1 MSTPARTLLAGASL
15 LCLLSAPAVAL
26 DPWAGTRAPGEQPAP
41 NLAEK
46 PPVPAVRPAPPVAPA
61 ASGSTAPAAAPA
73 APLSLA
79 PPVRVAVPQV
89 RIPLPLAAPVE
100 IRRAEVAS
108 AIDPAAAAPVAP
120 LPPSAAPPAPAA
132 AAARMDRA
140 TGEALVRALPGAA
153 LPLLPPPSVSSPYA
167 PVPDSQPAPTPAP
180 FASLAPSADA
190 IVEEASRP
198 DREDPSPLSTPPD
211 QPAAPPADA
220 PLAQA
225 PAASEPAATATAQP
239 RELPGAPVPVQM
251 ALAPQGHA
259 EADPTGAQADVPPA
273 EAGHGEPAPA
283 DAAHAATSEA
293 QGKTDAH
300 AKEPA
305 DPAAHGPA
313 EKDARVA
320 ADPAAHGPA
329 EKDAPVQADA
339 ADAAAHGGDHKA
351 DGKAD
356 GKVSPPPPLKTLVI
370 APPPA
375 MANGISPM
383 EAVRA
388 LQRLQD
394 KVAAGSVEAVDGQR
408 RMLAQI
414 DQDFKAAPPAVW
426 QDPRNARALVIHVL
440 SGGNPAV
447 LRGILAK
454 EPLPA
459 LDERLLRGALAY
471 VEGREEQA
479 LRLFGEIDA
488 RSLPNALGAQVAIA
502 QAATTVRKDP
512 ARAAQLLD
520 LARLL
525 MPGTLV
531 EEAALR
537 RQILVASQS
546 GDTDQFGRLSRQYL
560 DRFAHSVYAGNFRQ
574 RFAAALTR
582 MPFIDAPDG
591 FQRLDRLLQ
600 PLDEASRREIFLL
613 VARSAVI
620 QGKAKTTI
628 TAAERALA
636 GAPPLG
642 SDAERARLYKA
653 AAQAATHDGF
663 QQAQIDLAALD
674 RDRLAPPDAALLDA
688 ALVAAD
694 LVRTAPNVA
703 DAGLAAAPK
712 IADAPP
718 APVQAAAAPSA
729 APSAAPGAP
738 PAPAPAI
745 APPAAPA
752 PAAAPQARP
761 PQSAAPQSPAPQTVA
776 APAARPSAPASP
788 PSSPQAGS
796 ASAGAPQAPSPQAGP
811 AQATAQAD
819 PAPSAIEEQAR
830 GTLAKIDKLLKE
842 APR

>member
-1 MSTPARTLLAGASL
+1 MSARARILLAGASL
-15 LCLLSAPAVAL
+15 LCLLSAPAAAL
-26 DPWAGTRAPGEQPAP
+26 DPWADTRAPGEQAAP
-41 NLAEK
+41 NWPKKL
-46 PPVPAVRPAPPVAPA
+46 PVQGARPDPQ
-61 ASGSTAPAAAPA
+61 AAPA
-73 APLSLA
+73 ATGSAATTGAAPIAAA
-79 PPVRVAVPQV
+79 PPPQA
-89 RIPLPLAAPVE
+89 RPALSSNIPLPLAAPSE
-100 IRRAEVAS
+100 IRRAGIAPPRDTTPHVT
-108 AIDPAAAAPVAP
+108 AA
-120 LPPSAAPPAPAA
+120 LPPLAPAA
-132 AAARMDRA
+132 AAQAGPSAPAATPMDRVA
-140 TGEALVRALPGAA
+140 AEALVRALPGAA

-167 PVPDSQPAPTPAP
+167 PTPNLQQAANRAP
-180 FASLAPSADA
+180 FATLAAGADA
-190 IVEEASRP
+190 IVEEASQP
-198 DREDPSPLSTPPD
+198 DRAVSGPATNPPD
-211 QPAAPPADA
+211 QTTPERVPEVTAPAAA
-220 PLAQA
+220 PQSAQA
-225 PAASEPAATATAQP
+225 PAAEPVAAAPEQPHEPAGQVAHTETTPAPSDHANAEPTTEGHRDVAHS
-239 RELPGAPVPVQM
+239 GAE
-251 ALAPQGHA
+251 PQGEAPHA
-259 EADPTGAQADVPPA
+259 GVPQGQAHEVPSKNDAHSPAPA
-273 EAGHGEPAPA
+273 EAASHL
-283 DAAHAATSEA
+283 
-293 QGKTDAH
+293 
-300 AKEPA
+300 
-305 DPAAHGPA
+305 PA
-313 EKDARVA
+313 EKD
-320 ADPAAHGPA
+320 
-329 EKDAPVQADA
+329 
-339 ADAAAHGGDHKA
+339 AHGGDHKA
-351 DGKAD
+351 DGKTPA
-356 GKVSPPPPLKTLVI
+356 PPIKALVV

-394 KVAAGSVEAVDGQR
+394 KVAAGSVEAVEGQR

-414 DQDFKAAPPAVW
+414 DQDFKAAAPTVW

-447 LRGILAK
+447 LRGILAQ

-488 RSLPNALGAQVAIA
+488 RTLPNALGAQVAIA

-512 ARAAQLLD
+512 AKAARLLD

-525 MPGTLV
+525 MPGTLI

-546 GDTDQFGRLSRQYL
+546 DDPDQFGRLSRQYL

-591 FQRLDRLLQ
+591 FQRLDNLLQ
-600 PLDEASRREIFLL
+600 PLDQASRREIFLL

-636 GAPPLG
+636 SAPPLS

-653 AAQAATHDGF
+653 AALAATHEGF
-663 QQAQIDLAALD
+663 QQAQIELAALD
-674 RDRLAPPDAALLDA
+674 RDRLAPPDATLLDA

-703 DAGLAAAPK
+703 DAPPGSAPKTSDSPPARAAP
-712 IADAPP
+712 AQGTSPGAGGTPP
-718 APVQAAAAPSA
+718 AIASSAAAAPQSQ
-729 APSAAPGAP
+729 
-738 PAPAPAI
+738 
-745 APPAAPA
+745 
-752 PAAAPQARP
+752 APQNAASEMAR
-761 PQSAAPQSPAPQTVA
+761 APV
-776 APAARPSAPASP
+776 PASP
-788 PSSPQAGS
+788 AKPPQP
-796 ASAGAPQAPSPQAGP
+796 GAPQAPVTQT
-811 AQATAQAD
+811 TAQAD

>member
-1 MSTPARTLLAGASL
+1 
-15 LCLLSAPAVAL
+15 
-26 DPWAGTRAPGEQPAP
+26 
-41 NLAEK
+41 
-46 PPVPAVRPAPPVAPA
+46 
-61 ASGSTAPAAAPA
+61 
-73 APLSLA
+73 
-79 PPVRVAVPQV
+79 
-89 RIPLPLAAPVE
+89 
-100 IRRAEVAS
+100 
-108 AIDPAAAAPVAP
+108 
-120 LPPSAAPPAPAA
+120 
-132 AAARMDRA
+132 MDRA
-140 TGEALVRALPGAA
+140 AGEALVRALPGAA

-167 PVPDSQPAPTPAP
+167 PVPNPQLAIPAP
-180 FASLAPSADA
+180 FASLAAGADA

-198 DREDPSPLSTPPD
+198 DRDDARPAPTPPD
-211 QPAAPPADA
+211 QPAVSA

-225 PAASEPAATATAQP
+225 SDAAEPVASDQP
-239 RELPGAPVPVQM
+239 HDLPGGEPVSAQM
-251 ALAPQGHA
+251 APAPQGHA
-259 EADPTGAQADVPPA
+259 EAEPTGAQADVSPP

-283 DAAHAATSEA
+283 DPAHAAAPDSE
-293 QGKTDAH
+293 GKTDTP
-300 AKEPA
+300 AKEPTE
-305 DPAAHGPA
+305 PATHGPA
-313 EKDARVA
+313 EKDAHV
-320 ADPAAHGPA
+320 P
-329 EKDAPVQADA
+329 
-339 ADAAAHGGDHKA
+339 ADAAAHGGGDHKA
-351 DGKAD
+351 DGKA
-356 GKVSPPPPLKTLVI
+356 SPPPPAKALVV
-370 APPPA
+370 AAPPA

-394 KVAAGSVEAVDGQR
+394 KVAAGSVDAVDGQR

-447 LRGILAK
+447 LRGILAQ

-546 GDTDQFGRLSRQYL
+546 GDTDQFARLSRQYL

-636 GAPPLG
+636 GAPPLS

-653 AAQAATHDGF
+653 AAQAVTHDGF

-703 DAGLAAAPK
+703 DAGLASAPK
-712 IADAPP
+712 ISDAVQVR
-718 APVQAAAAPSA
+718 APVEGAAAPV
-729 APSAAPGAP
+729 AAPGAP

-745 APPAAPA
+745 APPAASS
-752 PAAAPQARP
+752 PAAGAQTRP
-761 PQSAAPQSPAPQTVA
+761 PQSPAPQSPTPQTVA
-776 APAARPSAPASP
+776 SPAARPSAPVSP
-788 PSSPQAGS
+788 PVSPPQAGP
-796 ASAGAPQAPSPQAGP
+796 APTGAPQAPSPQAAP

>member
-1 MSTPARTLLAGASL
+1 MNARARILLAGASL
-15 LCLLSAPAVAL
+15 LCLLSAPAAAL

-41 NLAEK
+41 NLPEK
-46 PPVPAVRPAPPVAPA
+46 PPVPAARPNPPAAPPASASTTPTTPTTPVAPVGTPPA
-61 ASGSTAPAAAPA
+61 TARLPLPQAPIPLPVA
-73 APLSLA
+73 APL
-79 PPVRVAVPQV
+79 
-89 RIPLPLAAPVE
+89 E

-108 AIDPAAAAPVAP
+108 GGETVSAPPVSTPSSPAVAAAP
-120 LPPSAAPPAPAA
+120 AAVQT
-132 AAARMDRA
+132 DRA
-140 TGEALVRALPGAA
+140 MGEALVRALPSAA

-167 PVPDSQPAPTPAP
+167 PVPVPQQAPERAP
-180 FASLAPSADA
+180 FASLAGGADA
-190 IVEEASRP
+190 LVDEASRP
-198 DREDPSPLSTPPD
+198 DRDDLRPVLPAPVPPA
-211 QPAAPPADA
+211 QPAPFAVAPAPALPA
-220 PLAQA
+220 PALPVAASVEA
-225 PAASEPAATATAQP
+225 PAAVPHDLPGEPAEAATTP
-239 RELPGAPVPVQM
+239 
-251 ALAPQGHA
+251 APQGHA
-259 EADPTGAQADVPPA
+259 ETEPA
-273 EAGHGEPAPA
+273 EKPGDVAHADAGHGESAPA
-283 DAAHAATSEA
+283 DAAHGAAP
-293 QGKTDAH
+293 DAHGTADSH

-305 DPAAHGPA
+305 DAAAHDQA
-313 EKDARVA
+313 EKDA
-320 ADPAAHGPA
+320 HG
-329 EKDAPVQADA
+329 
-339 ADAAAHGGDHKA
+339 GGDHKA
-351 DGKAD
+351 DGKA
-356 GKVSPPPPLKTLVI
+356 PPPPVKALVVS
-370 APPPA
+370 PPPA
-375 MANGISPM
+375 MASGISPM

-414 DQDFKAAPPAVW
+414 DQDFKAAPAAVW

-447 LRGILAK
+447 LRGILAQ

-488 RSLPNALGAQVAIA
+488 RTLPNALGAQVAIA

-512 ARAAQLLD
+512 AKAARLLD

-537 RQILVASQS
+537 REILVASQS
-546 GDTDQFGRLSRQYL
+546 GDTDQFARLSKQYL

-591 FQRLDRLLQ
+591 FQRLDSLLQ

-620 QGKAKTTI
+620 QGKARTTI

-636 GAPPLG
+636 SAPPLS

-663 QQAQIDLAALD
+663 QQAQADLATLD
-674 RDRLAPPDAALLDA
+674 RDRLTPPDAALLDA

-694 LVRTAPNVA
+694 LVRTAPNIA
-703 DAGLAAAPK
+703 DASPATAPKMPEAAPARASAQAAAPQ
-712 IADAPP
+712 ATASSAPP
-718 APVQAAAAPSA
+718 T
-729 APSAAPGAP
+729 
-738 PAPAPAI
+738 
-745 APPAAPA
+745 AAPA
-752 PAAAPQARP
+752 PAASPQTTLPQA
-761 PQSAAPQSPAPQTVA
+761 PAPQNA
-776 APAARPSAPASP
+776 ALQAPRPPAPATP
-788 PSSPQAGS
+788 
-796 ASAGAPQAPSPQAGP
+796 APSPPP
-811 AQATAQAD
+811 AVAPSATALAE

>member
-1 MSTPARTLLAGASL
+1 MSARARILLAGASL
-15 LCLLSAPAVAL
+15 LCLLSAPAAAL
-26 DPWAGTRAPGEQPAP
+26 DPWADTRAPGEQPVADWP
-41 NLAEK
+41 KKL
-46 PPVPAVRPAPPVAPA
+46 PVQAKRPAPPVASPA
-61 ASGSTAPAAAPA
+61 SESTAPVTAPAAALG

-79 PPVRVAVPQV
+79 PPARAALPPT

-100 IRRAEVAS
+100 IRRAEVVTVS
-108 AIDPAAAAPVAP
+108 DPAESPAAAPVAP
-120 LPPSAAPPAPAA
+120 SPPPVAPTARAAVATP
-132 AAARMDRA
+132 MDRA
-140 TGEALVRALPGAA
+140 AGEALVRGLPAAA

-167 PVPDSQPAPTPAP
+167 PLPDPKLATRAP
-180 FASLAPSADA
+180 FASLAASADA

-198 DREDPSPLSTPPD
+198 DRDDPSPAATAPEP
-211 QPAAPPADA
+211 PAASA

-225 PAASEPAATATAQP
+225 SAAAEPVATDQP
-239 RELPGAPVPVQM
+239 RDLPGEPVQ
-251 ALAPQGHA
+251 AQAVQAPPGHA
-259 EADPTGAQADVPPA
+259 ETEPNGAQADVPPA
-273 EAGHGEPAPA
+273 EASHGEPVPADPAHAAAAESQGQTETHAKAPA
-283 DAAHAATSEA
+283 DA
-293 QGKTDAH
+293 
-300 AKEPA
+300 
-305 DPAAHGPA
+305 AAHGPA
-313 EKDARVA
+313 EKDA
-320 ADPAAHGPA
+320 HGP
-329 EKDAPVQADA
+329 
-339 ADAAAHGGDHKA
+339 ADAAADGGDPKA
-351 DGKAD
+351 DGKA
-356 GKVSPPPPLKTLVI
+356 PPPPPVKAVVVTL
-370 APPPA
+370 PPV

-414 DQDFKAAPPAVW
+414 DKDFKAAPPAVW

-447 LRGILAK
+447 LRGILAQ

-512 ARAAQLLD
+512 ARAAKLLD

-560 DRFAHSVYAGNFRQ
+560 DRFSHSVYAGNFRQ

-582 MPFIDAPDG
+582 MPFIDAADG

-628 TAAERALA
+628 TAAERVLA
-636 GAPPLG
+636 TAPPLS

-674 RDRLAPPDAALLDA
+674 RGRLTPPDAALLDA

-703 DAGLAAAPK
+703 DAGLASAPK
-712 IADAPP
+712 IADAAP
-718 APVQAAAAPSA
+718 AQVVAAPIA
-729 APSAAPGAP
+729 APPS
-738 PAPAPAI
+738 AI
-745 APPAAPA
+745 APPAATS
-752 PAAAPQARP
+752 PAAGPQTRL
-761 PQSAAPQSPAPQTVA
+761 PQSPAPQAVA
-776 APAARPSAPASP
+776 SPAARPSSPAPP
-788 PSSPQAGS
+788 PQAGTTPT
-796 ASAGAPQAPSPQAGP
+796 GAPQAPTSQAAP

>member
-1 MSTPARTLLAGASL
+1 MSMHARILLAGASL
-15 LCLLSAPAVAL
+15 LCLMSAPAAAL

-41 NLAEK
+41 NLPEK
-46 PPVPAVRPAPPVAPA
+46 PSTPPARAAAPVSPATNGA
-61 ASGSTAPAAAPA
+61 TAPAAPLG

-79 PPVRVAVPQV
+79 PPARAALTQP
-89 RIPLPLAAPVE
+89 RIPLPLAAPAE
-100 IRRAEVAS
+100 IRRAEVATLG
-108 AIDPAAAAPVAP
+108 DPAVAPVA
-120 LPPSAAPPAPAA
+120 APAA
-132 AAARMDRA
+132 RNPTSATPTAPVVAAARMDRA
-140 TGEALVRALPGAA
+140 AGEALVRTLPGAA

-167 PVPDSQPAPTPAP
+167 PVSSPQQASRAP
-180 FASLAPSADA
+180 FATLAAGADA
-190 IVEEASRP
+190 IVEEVSQP
-198 DREDPSPLSTPPD
+198 DRADPGPV
-211 QPAAPPADA
+211 ANPPA
-220 PLAQA
+220 P
-225 PAASEPAATATAQP
+225 ST
-239 RELPGAPVPVQM
+239 
-251 ALAPQGHA
+251 
-259 EADPTGAQADVPPA
+259 
-273 EAGHGEPAPA
+273 
-283 DAAHAATSEA
+283 HAATSEA
-293 QGKTDAH
+293 VAPTTDPQAQ
-300 AKEPA
+300 APAAGEPGPMAAEQPHDASGHDAPGQA
-305 DPAAHGPA
+305 DPGHDASGHDASGQAAKVPSAPGQTNAEAPA
-313 EKDARVA
+313 TA
-320 ADPAAHGPA
+320 
-329 EKDAPVQADA
+329 QADA
-339 ADAAAHGGDHKA
+339 THADASQGEVQTGHGDAEAPAPAHADTAHADTARGEAQAHAGTAPAQAHDAPGKSDGHSPAPADATAHGGDHKA
-351 DGKAD
+351 DGKA
-356 GKVSPPPPLKTLVI
+356 SSAPPVKALVV

-383 EAVRA
+383 EAVRG

-408 RMLAQI
+408 RLLAQI
-414 DQDFKAAPPAVW
+414 DQDFRAAPQAVW

-447 LRGILAK
+447 LRGILAQ

-488 RSLPNALGAQVAIA
+488 RTLPNALGAQVAIA

-512 ARAAQLLD
+512 AKAAQLLD

-591 FQRLDRLLQ
+591 FQRLDHLLE

-628 TAAERALA
+628 TAAERVLA
-636 GAPPLG
+636 SAPPL
-642 SDAERARLYKA
+642 SNDAERARLYKA
-653 AAQAATHDGF
+653 AAQAVTHDGF
-663 QQAQIDLAALD
+663 EQAQSALAALD

-703 DAGLAAAPK
+703 DAGVASPPK
-712 IADAPP
+712 ISDATPTPVSAPSVP
-718 APVQAAAAPSA
+718 APVGASPAGASSA
-729 APSAAPGAP
+729 T
-738 PAPAPAI
+738 
-745 APPAAPA
+745 
-752 PAAAPQARP
+752 APQP
-761 PQSAAPQSPAPQTVA
+761 PVPQSPAARPV
-776 APAARPSAPASP
+776 PAVSPPSAPS
-788 PSSPQAGS
+788 QAGTAPGGTPKS
-796 ASAGAPQAPSPQAGP
+796 APT
-811 AQATAQAD
+811 QATAQAD